1 MNLVNLFN
9 DAWKARSDNTHEQAE
24 VMFKNL
30 LSHGFVDMERVLR
43 ANVPNYDENLFYM
56 VQKLLACIVMADG
69 DSFVGE
75 TDAYEKYCRWA
86 GFQPLTPSQLAEL
99 DRRTSMDELKSII
112 EVIKICRKYIDEDNY
127 RCFVLSLCYM
137 SLFGDKAVDE
147 NEYYI
152 IAALCDPSRD
162 YVPSWAQFKREF

>member
-43 ANVPNYDENLFYM
+43 ANIKGYDEDLFYM

-86 GFQPLTPSQLAEL
+86 GFQPLTPSF
-99 DRRTSMDELKSII
+99 SICSLI
-112 EVIKICRKYIDEDNY
+112 FFIILFDKITKNVKMFLE
-127 RCFVLSLCYM
+127 
-137 SLFGDKAVDE
+137 K
-147 NEYYI
+147 
-152 IAALCDPSRD
+152 
-162 YVPSWAQFKREF
+162 